1 MSKVKKFFDVFKH
14 SVLQHKSI
22 NTNYLDN
29 YGFIFNKNI
38 NFNSFNDQIKQDD
51 LLNKNYLDEIYLKAV
66 DSVDESIFN
75 KTYDDTPI
83 SYKTD
88 SNKFTSNNNTTSKG
102 IFPFQIQKGFS
113 SNNKGNGQS
122 KKDDKKSIY
131 AGGDFEDLV
140 TKSSA
145 FVDKSLFIK
154 EIVEEDSKVILIT
167 MPRRWG
173 KSLNLDM
180 LKRFLSVEEGNIKNQ
195 ELNQK
200 LFSSGEINLSGI
212 KGKKEIPISNIA
224 KEEGYLKL
232 EQGQYPVIAID
243 FKDCKG
249 SSYNVINDKLK
260 NTITNAFKTC
270 LYLADSKKLSR
281 DEIKL
286 FNKYSDLSKTED
298 LSEKEVSIS
307 LKFLSSLLHT
317 HHGKKVWILIDEYD
331 AAANKAYLEFST
343 GEAKQVSELF
353 RSILEPTFK
362 GNEYLEK
369 GVMTGVQYILKSG
382 MLSGLNNLSK
392 YNAASTKYSKYYGVN
407 QDEMNLLLEHFEI
420 NTEKSAKI
428 KDWYNG
434 YQSNIGTAE
443 KPEFQDKYNIWS
455 IVKYLNYQD
464 DGFKSYW
471 ENNSLGAVINKKIL
485 LNPSIKDIIEK
496 LVNNIP
502 LTLSNLIND
511 FSVDDFETLKSIIN
525 NHDQIEIKQ
534 TGIDLLFSYLVIT
547 GYLTNTLEANNYII
561 PNKEIKTEF
570 ESKLRDYYS
579 EIFNISPSKFN
590 ALTKELNSIFNQKDV
605 QKISSILRENF
616 APKFSSLV
624 SELKLYNKDSE
635 QVKGAFANED
645 LMHSLLN
652 NVAIQVVNAQF
663 ASERYTT
670 KPNDKPGRADIV
682 LSKNKNGVVIEM
694 KYNKSLV
701 GDGDMKFKDQA
712 KEALEQAISYSKLV
726 KDDDIRIF
734 IGCNITDKQEVFL
747 SGEIQV
753 DGSEPLTFEY
763 P

>member
-22 NTNYLDN
+22 NTNYLNN
-29 YGFIFNKNI
+29 YGFKFNKNI

-83 SYKTD
+83 SYKAD

-140 TKSSA
+140 TKSSV

-343 GEAKQVSELF
+343 EEAKQVSELF
-353 RSILEPTFK
+353 RSILEPAFK
-362 GNEYLEK
+362 GNEHLEK
-369 GVMTGVQYILKSG
+369 GIMTGVQYILKSG

-570 ESKLRDYYS
+570 ESKLRDYYI
-579 EIFNISPSKFN
+579 EIFNIPPSKFH

-605 QKISSILRENF
+605 QKISSIFRENF

-670 KPNDKPGRADIV
+670 KPDGTKGRADIV
-682 LSKNKNGVVIEM
+682 LSKNKKSVVIEM

-701 GDGDMKFKDQA
+701 SDDNMKFKQQADDALKQA
-712 KEALEQAISYSKLV
+712 KSYSELV
-726 KDDDIRIF
+726 KDEPMKIF

-753 DGSEPLTFEY
+753 DGSESVTFEY